1 MSDAQRD
8 DDELRERL
16 RRADRDF
23 GDGRLQM
30 LSETREA
37 VFALRCRIW
46 MQVRDAGC
54 RAAAL
59 QHRSLRSDLGMMM
72 RRDLRDRDNHEGNR
86 GNEPPNRH
94 CRVFCHELCKQ
105 TLYKSLKDSP
115 QRNAEVARIA
125 AVRSGLVI
133 VLAVLLAISAISAF
147 PLKSNCCCRA
157 FCAMKMPHCS
167 QRSCT
172 IGRTELPRTATD
184 ASVVP
189 LVVATE
195 STALVVPAAD
205 KIFEA
210 FREQH
215 TLSVPS
221 RPKTPPPRA

>member
-1 MSDAQRD
+1 METVKQGKKEKGRAGGGRAECVRWTGGACGARHARKKECAS
-8 DDELRERL
+8 RESR
-16 RRADRDF
+16 
-23 GDGRLQM
+23 
-30 LSETREA
+30 TT
-37 VFALRCRIW
+37 
-46 MQVRDAGC
+46 
-54 RAAAL
+54 
-59 QHRSLRSDLGMMM
+59 RSLR
-72 RRDLRDRDNHEGNR
+72 
-86 GNEPPNRH
+86 
-94 CRVFCHELCKQ
+94 CV
-105 TLYKSLKDSP
+105 
-115 QRNAEVARIA
+115 
-125 AVRSGLVI
+125 
-133 VLAVLLAISAISAF
+133 AISAISAF